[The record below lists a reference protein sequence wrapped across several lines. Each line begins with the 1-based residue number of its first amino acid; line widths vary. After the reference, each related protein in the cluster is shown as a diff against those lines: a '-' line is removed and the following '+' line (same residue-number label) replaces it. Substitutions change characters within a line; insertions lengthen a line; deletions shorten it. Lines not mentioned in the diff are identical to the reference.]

1 MIKIVWNLMAL
12 LIVLLIIETLSDIIR
27 NFKLEREFKRSS
39 KEYDK
44 AIKKLLE
51 ERKKGK
57 EEEVEVL

>member
-1 MIKIVWNLMAL
+1 MINIIWNLVAL

-27 NFKLEREFKRSS
+27 NFKLEREFKKSS

-51 ERKKGK
+51 DRKKGK
-57 EEEVEVL
+57 EEEVEML